1 MEEILHGG
9 DIHPTHSRL
18 SQAPCGL
25 SQAMDQGKIG
35 MQSTGSKQSQP
46 HRSSP
51 QDTPSPA
58 HHEVTV
64 GLSLLQEAPRAGPAL
79 LHHHS
84 TPAVGL
90 PKTPYSI
97 SGVANPAW
105 VLNTSPCV
113 IHVPLATPHLRQFTP
128 HHQLLIFHGPWLL
141 HRHGQTIQIPCL
153 LNHFW
158 SLQHCRTF
166 FLAWGSHQ
174 HHHLALSFWWM
185 QWESCSQ
192 TQLGPGLMSS
202 HLCSFLFF
210 FFFPFPCYLN
220 DFEQESRP

>member
-1 MEEILHGG
+1 MPWCCFEVQTIISVPCLSDCSGYQGMEEILHGG

-18 SQAPCGL
+18 SQVPRGL

-64 GLSLLQEAPRAGPAL
+64 GLSLLQEAPQAGPAL

-105 VLNTSPCV
+105 VLSTSPCV
-113 IHVPLATPHLRQFTP
+113 IHVSLATPHLRQFTP
-128 HHQLLIFHGPWLL
+128 HHQLLIFHGSSQ
-141 HRHGQTIQIPCL
+141 HRDATV
-153 LNHFW
+153 
-158 SLQHCRTF
+158 
-166 FLAWGSHQ
+166 A
-174 HHHLALSFWWM
+174 A
-185 QWESCSQ
+185 SQ
-192 TQLGPGLMSS
+192 TRADHPDTLLAKSLLVSPALQDIFFGMGFPPAPSP
-202 HLCSFLFF
+202 CPEFLVDAMGK
-210 FFFPFPCYLN
+210 L
-220 DFEQESRP
+220 